1 MIFGANIKPNGVEY
15 RAWAPDHEQVA
26 VEIRPGS
33 NGSSPRK
40 LTMKR
45 DSAGRHVGFDPD
57 GQSGDRYQF
66 LLPDGKSLADPGSR
80 AQVESVHDFS
90 LVIDPG
96 HYRWSDANWQRPPFR
111 DLVIYELHIG
121 TFTPAGTF
129 RAAIEKL
136 AHLRDLHVNA
146 IEIMPIGD
154 FPGRWNWGYDG
165 VLIYAPSRV
174 YGTPDDLRAL
184 VDTAHQHG
192 IAVILDVVYNHLGP
206 DGNYLGCFSK
216 SFFTD
221 KHHTPW
227 GAAFNLDGDDCAPTR
242 EFFIRNP
249 IYWMEEFHID
259 GFRLDAT
266 HEIPDNSSRH
276 IFTEI
281 TAAIHA
287 RGGYAIAEDCRNEA
301 RMITDESAGGYGFDA
316 VWADDFHHVIRV
328 ALTGIRESYYEDF
341 AGTLEE
347 LIEVLQHGWLYRGR
361 HSRALKAKRGTECRH
376 LRPSR
381 FIFCLSNHD
390 QTGNRAFG
398 ERLHQVVSAE
408 VYRALS
414 MLLCLSP
421 YTPML
426 FMGQEWAT
434 TSPFLYFCD
443 HNEQLGPLITEGRRR
458 EFSGFSGY
466 KDHESLERIPD
477 PQAEETFQ
485 KSKLR
490 WEELAQPRHAETIAL
505 YSECLKLRRDIIAL
519 RPETRDSWEVARLD
533 CGVGG
538 IRYRAGNEEYLLIFD
553 PTGHHGG
560 HLASERLAKLS
571 NDRSWK
577 QLLASNEA
585 RFGGDG
591 APSFDEETQSVG
603 FATPLA
609 LLLKT
614 GAA

>member
-1 MIFGANIKPNGVEY
+1 
-15 RAWAPDHEQVA
+15 
-26 VEIRPGS
+26 
-33 NGSSPRK
+33 
-40 LTMKR
+40 
-45 DSAGRHVGFDPD
+45 
-57 GQSGDRYQF
+57 
-66 LLPDGKSLADPGSR
+66 
-80 AQVESVHDFS
+80 
-90 LVIDPG
+90 
-96 HYRWSDANWQRPPFR
+96 
-111 DLVIYELHIG
+111 
-121 TFTPAGTF
+121 
-129 RAAIEKL
+129 
-136 AHLRDLHVNA
+136 
-146 IEIMPIGD
+146 MPIGD

-165 VLIYAPSRV
+165 VLIYAPSRA
-174 YGTPDDLRAL
+174 YGTPDDMRAL
-184 VDTAHQHG
+184 VDTAHQYG
-192 IAVILDVVYNHLGP
+192 IAVILDVVYNHFGP

-281 TAAIHA
+281 TEAIHA

-301 RMITDESAGGYGFDA
+301 QMITDESAGGYGFDA

-376 LRPSR
+376 LRPSS

-477 PQAEETFQ
+477 PQAKETFQ
-485 KSKLR
+485 QSKLR
-490 WEELAQPRHAETIAL
+490 WEELANPG
-505 YSECLKLRRDIIAL
+505 
-519 RPETRDSWEVARLD
+519 TRKPLP
-533 CGVGG
+533 
-538 IRYRAGNEEYLLIFD
+538 F
-553 PTGHHGG
+553 T
-560 HLASERLAKLS
+560 
-571 NDRSWK
+571 RS
-577 QLLASNEA
+577 
-585 RFGGDG
+585 
-591 APSFDEETQSVG
+591 V
-603 FATPLA
+603 
-609 LLLKT
+609 
-614 GAA
+614 